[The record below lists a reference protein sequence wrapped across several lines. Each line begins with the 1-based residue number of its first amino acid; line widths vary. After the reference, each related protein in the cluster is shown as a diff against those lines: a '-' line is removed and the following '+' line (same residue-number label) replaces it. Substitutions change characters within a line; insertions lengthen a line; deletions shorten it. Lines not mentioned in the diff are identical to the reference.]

1 MRIRL
6 LYENIR
12 LEALSEEHFQV
23 YWQSIE
29 RSRNQIE
36 SWLGTFFSPQT
47 EDLTTIFLQDRYSDW
62 QQGNGYYFAIF
73 DDETFIGLGFVNTI
87 NARHK
92 FANLGYWVDS
102 AQTGRGY
109 ATKIVRGLAEFAF
122 QDLALF
128 RVEVVID
135 VNNKGSQKVAEKAGA
150 IYEGILRNRLY
161 LYGNPCDAAMYSL
174 IP

>member
-1 MRIRL
+1 MRTQFQQNHIRF
-6 LYENIR
+6 
-12 LEALSEEHFQV
+12 EALSEVHRQE

-29 RSRNQIE
+29 RSRNEIE
-36 SWLGTFFSPQT
+36 SWLGAFFSPQT
-47 EDLTTIFLQDRYSDW
+47 EDLVTLFLRDRYSDW
-62 QQGNGYYFAIF
+62 QQGNGYYFAVF
-73 DDETFIGLGFVNTI
+73 NDETLIGLGFVNTI

-102 AQTGRGY
+102 TQTGRGY

-128 RVEVVID
+128 RVELVID

-150 IYEGILRNRLY
+150 AYEGILRNRLY
-161 LYGNPCDAAMYSL
+161 LYDKPCNAAMYSL
-174 IP
+174 VP